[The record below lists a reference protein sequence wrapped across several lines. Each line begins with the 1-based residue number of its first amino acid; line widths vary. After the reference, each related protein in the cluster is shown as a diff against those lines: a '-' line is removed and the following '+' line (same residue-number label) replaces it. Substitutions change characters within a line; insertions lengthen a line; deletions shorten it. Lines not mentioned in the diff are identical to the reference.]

1 MTETTPAAMDRT
13 EQLAARYTAAQVLA
27 RQRRREFVR
36 GLCKKAVCIAMVCVT
51 LIPFYISF
59 IYSIKYKNEIT
70 ISHLAWP
77 KTPTLSNYIRVI
89 TENEQFLVGIKN
101 SVLTT
106 IPTILL
112 LMIICSMASWVLAR
126 NETPF
131 YNFLYVLLTMG
142 TLIPFQCIML
152 PLYLNMFNVGLVSTN
167 VGFVIARSGLQVSIS
182 ILVIT
187 SFVKTVPREMEEAAV
202 IDGCGKLQTFWRIVF
217 PLLKPINATQ
227 LVLNTVYV
235 WNDYNTAVVL
245 LRDKASRTL
254 PLAQIV
260 YFNENTSEL
269 NLAFAFFIMAML
281 PILIL
286 YFCLQKYVVSG
297 VMSGAVK
304 G

>member
-1 MTETTPAAMDRT
+1 MTG
-13 EQLAARYTAAQVLA
+13 EQILQ
-27 RQRRREFVR
+27 RQHRRER
-36 GLCKKAVCIAMVCVT
+36 LADATKKLVCIALVCIT
-51 LIPFYISF
+51 LIPFYISV
-59 IYSIKYKNEIT
+59 IYSIKYKSEIT
-70 ISHLAWP
+70 INHLAWP
-77 KTPTLSNYIRVI
+77 KNPTLDNYIRVI
-89 TENEQFLVGIKN
+89 TENEQFLVGLKN

-106 IPTILL
+106 IPTIFL
-112 LMIICSMASWVLAR
+112 LMIVCSMAAWVLAR
-126 NETPF
+126 NNTRF
-131 YNFLYVLLTMG
+131 YSLMYTVMTMG

-152 PLYLNMFNVGLVSTN
+152 PLYLNMYKAGLVSTN
-167 VGFVIARSGLQVSIS
+167 LGFIIARSGLQVSIS

-187 SFVKTVPREMEEAAV
+187 SYVTTVPRALEQAEH
-202 IDGCGKLQTFWRIVF
+202 IDACGKSATFWQTVYT
-217 PLLKPINATQ
+217 LLKSIHATQ

-260 YFNENTSEL
+260 YFNENTAEL

-286 YFCLQKYVVSG
+286 YFSLQRYVVSG
-297 VMSGAVK
+297 VMAGAVK

>member
-1 MTETTPAAMDRT
+1 MKRKKLIGKII
-13 EQLAARYTAAQVLA
+13 QNL
-27 RQRRREFVR
+27 VR
-36 GLCKKAVCIAMVCVT
+36 IILVVIT
-51 LIPFYISF
+51 LIPFYVSV

-70 ISHLAWP
+70 INHLAWP
-77 KTPTLSNYIRVI
+77 KNPTLENYVRVI
-89 TENEQFLVGIKN
+89 TENEQFLVGLKN
-101 SVLTT
+101 SILTT
-106 IPTILL
+106 VPTILI
-112 LMIICSMASWVLAR
+112 LMVVCSMVAWVLAR
-126 NETPF
+126 NNSRF
-131 YNFLYVLLTMG
+131 YQIMYTVFTLG

-152 PLYLNMFNVGLVSTN
+152 PLYLNLYNANLISTN
-167 VGFVIARSGLQVSIS
+167 IGFVIARSGLQISIS

-187 SFVKTVPREMEEAAV
+187 SFVKTVPRELEEAAA
-202 IDGCGKLQTFWRIVF
+202 IDGCGMWKTFWSIVF
-217 PLLKPINATQ
+217 PLLRPINATQ

-260 YFNENTSEL
+260 YFNENTAEL

-286 YFCLQKYVVSG
+286 YFSLQKYVVSG
-297 VMSGAVK
+297 IMAGAVK

>member
-1 MTETTPAAMDRT
+1 MTKAHKPRT
-13 EQLAARYTAAQVLA
+13 ADELL
-27 RQRRREFVR
+27 RRRHR
-36 GLCKKAVCIAMVCVT
+36 QMLMADLAKKAACIVLVLIT
-51 LIPFYISF
+51 LIPFYISV
-59 IYSIKYKNEIT
+59 IYSIKFKNEIT

-77 KTPTLSNYIRVI
+77 KNPTLSNYVRVI
-89 TENEQFLVGIKN
+89 TKNEQFLVGLKN

-106 IPTILL
+106 VPTIFL
-112 LMIICSMASWVLAR
+112 LMVVCSMASWVLAR
-126 NETPF
+126 NNTRF
-131 YNFLYVLLTMG
+131 YSLMYVVMTMG

-152 PLYLNMFNVGLVSTN
+152 PLYLNMFNAGLVSTN
-167 VGFVIARSGLQVSIS
+167 LGFIIARSGLQVSIS

-187 SFVKTVPREMEEAAV
+187 SFVKTVPRELEQAAE
-202 IDGCGKLQTFWRIVF
+202 IDGCGKFTTFWKIVF

-254 PLAQIV
+254 PLAQII
-260 YFNENTSEL
+260 YFNENTAEL

-286 YFCLQKYVVSG
+286 YFSLQKYVVSG
-297 VMSGAVK
+297 VMAGAVK

>member
-1 MTETTPAAMDRT
+1 MIT
-13 EQLAARYTAAQVLA
+13 ARTAAAKLNGSMKKKEMTQRIVLNIA
-27 RQRRREFVR
+27 RIVFV
-36 GLCKKAVCIAMVCVT
+36 IIT

-59 IYSIKYKNEIT
+59 IYSIKFKNEIT
-70 ISHLAWP
+70 TNHLAWP
-77 KTPTLSNYIRVI
+77 KVPTLENYIRVL
-89 TENEQFLVGIKN
+89 TENEQFLVGLKN
-101 SVLTT
+101 SILTT
-106 IPTILL
+106 IPTILI
-112 LMIICSMASWVLAR
+112 LMVVCSMAAWILAR
-126 NETPF
+126 NNSRF
-131 YNFLYVLLTMG
+131 YQIMYTVFTMG

-152 PLYLNMFNVGLVSTN
+152 PLYLNMYNVNLISMN
-167 VGFVIARSGLQVSIS
+167 IGFIIARSGLQISIS

-187 SFVKTVPREMEEAAV
+187 SFVKTVPRELEEAAA
-202 IDGCGKLQTFWRIVF
+202 IDGCNMWQTFWNVVF

-245 LRDKASRTL
+245 LREKTSRTL
-254 PLAQIV
+254 PLAQII
-260 YFNENTSEL
+260 YFNENTAEL

-297 VMSGAVK
+297 VMAGAVK

>member
-1 MTETTPAAMDRT
+1 MSTLTTGSEILQRQHRRAMAADI
-13 EQLAARYTAAQVLA
+13 
-27 RQRRREFVR
+27 
-36 GLCKKAVCIAMVCVT
+36 CKKIVCIALVCIT

-70 ISHLAWP
+70 INHLAWP
-77 KTPTLSNYIRVI
+77 KSPTLENYIRVI
-89 TENEQFLVGIKN
+89 TENEQFIIGLKN
-101 SVLTT
+101 SILTT
-106 IPTILL
+106 VPTILL
-112 LMIICSMASWVLAR
+112 LMIVCSMAAWVLAR
-126 NETPF
+126 NRSKF
-131 YNFLYVLLTMG
+131 YTVMYTIMTMG

-152 PLYLNMFNVGLVSTN
+152 PLYLNMFNAGLVSTN
-167 VGFVIARSGLQVSIS
+167 IGFIIARSGLQVSIS

-187 SFVKTVPREMEEAAV
+187 SFVNTVPRELEQAAE
-202 IDGCGKLQTFWRIVF
+202 IDGCGKFQTFWQIVF

-260 YFNENTSEL
+260 YFNENTAEL
-269 NLAFAFFIMAML
+269 NLAFAFFILAML

-286 YFCLQKYVVSG
+286 YFSMQKYVVSG
-297 VMSGAVK
+297 VMAGAVK

>member
-1 MTETTPAAMDRT
+1 MTKAYKPRT
-13 EQLAARYTAAQVLA
+13 ADELL
-27 RQRRREFVR
+27 RRRHR
-36 GLCKKAVCIAMVCVT
+36 QMLMADLAKKAACIVLVLIT
-51 LIPFYISF
+51 LIPFYISV
-59 IYSIKYKNEIT
+59 IYSIKFKNEIT

-77 KTPTLSNYIRVI
+77 KNPTLSNYVRVI
-89 TENEQFLVGIKN
+89 TKNEQFLVGLKN

-106 IPTILL
+106 VPTIFL
-112 LMIICSMASWVLAR
+112 LMVVCSMASWVLAR
-126 NETPF
+126 NNTRF
-131 YNFLYVLLTMG
+131 YSLMYVVMTMG

-152 PLYLNMFNVGLVSTN
+152 PLYLNMFNAGLVSTN
-167 VGFVIARSGLQVSIS
+167 LGFIIARSGLQVSIS

-187 SFVKTVPREMEEAAV
+187 SFVKTVPRELEQAAE
-202 IDGCGKLQTFWRIVF
+202 IDGCGKFTTFWKIVF

-254 PLAQIV
+254 PLAQII
-260 YFNENTSEL
+260 YFNENTAEL

-286 YFCLQKYVVSG
+286 YFSLQKYVVSG
-297 VMSGAVK
+297 VMAGAVK
-304 G
+304 C